1 MFETDKDVLDWY
13 ERQPRALSK
22 DYVNNIKWDEIK
34 DHPLNPAFIPVLL
47 YMRDIEY
54 YTDMYYRELLRTPTG
69 RDPVIRKFMD
79 RWSIEEL
86 HHGNLLNRFLN
97 EAGYPTEE
105 KWQTEAMRKIPAYY
119 KIQSYLLNI
128 AVRPFGQHFHA
139 AHMVWGTINEI
150 TALQAYQRLGEL
162 SGHPVLK
169 KLLAGIVQEESIHT
183 NFYWNV
189 ARVKLSQT
197 KFSQDLAR
205 FIVSRFWAPV
215 GQGPKAEHETN
226 HVVRTLF
233 RGASGLEHLKGKVE
247 DRIARL
253 PGFSGF
259 TALTDKFRVIVMTLA
274 IVMFDPLQLVGIS

>member
-233 RGASGLEHLKGKVE
+233 RGASGLEHLKAKVE

-253 PGFSGF
+253 PGFNGF
-259 TALTDKFRVIVMTLA
+259 TALTDKFRVIVMALA